1 MKITHYDD
9 GVEFSLKNA
18 PPVWIHGSIIFLVVA
33 LTLPIWIKFS
43 SRGIAISCVV
53 SVGIVLSIFV
63 HEVAHA
69 WIAMRLGHRVTS
81 IRLHVAGG
89 ETLWETYRYSR
100 KDDYLITLA
109 GPLANL
115 CVGLLG
121 LLIYYAFFP
130 DPISFAPSADR
141 PWYRPP
147 PSSPPFIFPAIF
159 WLSVFNLVLTFINM
173 LPAFPLDGGHILRN
187 FLEAKYGLHR
197 ALFWTGLIGT
207 VLAVISKFVF
217 IVSILGG
224 VVVWSPPNF
233 HLNYSAMQA
242 GRHKRPWS
250 VE

>member
-9 GVEFSLKNA
+9 GVEFSVKNA
-18 PPVWIHGSIIFLVVA
+18 SPVWIHGSIIFLVVA
-33 LTLPIWIKFS
+33 LTLPIWFKFT
-43 SRGIAISCVV
+43 SRGIATACVV
-53 SVGIVLSIFV
+53 SVGIVLSIFL

-69 WIAMRLGHRVTS
+69 WTAMRLGHRVTS

-115 CVGLLG
+115 FIGVLG
-121 LLIYYAFFP
+121 VIAYYAFLP
-130 DPISFAPSADR
+130 DPVVFSAGTE
-141 PWYRPP
+141 PLWHRPP
-147 PSSPPFIFPAIF
+147 PASPPFIFDAVF
-159 WLSVFNLVLTFINM
+159 WLSVFNIVLTFINL
-173 LPAFPLDGGHILRN
+173 LPAFPLDGGHILRI

-224 VVVWSPPNF
+224 VIVWSPPNF
-233 HLNYSAMQA
+233 HMNYSAMQA

>member
-9 GVEFSLKNA
+9 GVKFSVKNA

-43 SRGIAISCVV
+43 SRGIAIASVV

-69 WIAMRLGHRVTS
+69 LTAMRLGHRVTS
-81 IRLHVAGG
+81 IRLHVAGC

-130 DPISFAPSADR
+130 DPIPFAPSADR
-141 PWYRPP
+141 PRYRPP

-197 ALFWTGLIGT
+197 ALFWAGLIGT
-207 VLAVISKFVF
+207 ILAVISNFVF

-224 VVVWSPPNF
+224 VI
-233 HLNYSAMQA
+233 
-242 GRHKRPWS
+242 GRSKHG
-250 VE
+250 